1 MHPWVRSG
9 GWRKITRGE
18 CIDHPGQYSGSDR
31 HRAEYQWECE
41 SGNERKWKWPIIT
54 CPFVCLPAAM
64 FTIWKYLWQT
74 QIRRW
79 PQPGHPASGVS
90 YSAGMVNDTW
100 ECWAAACAGA
110 GCCIIAPRLYTV
122 TRVYQL
128 FIHLHTM
135 SVHPDPGTRPHPRN
149 QQFKGSRWPELVCFK
164 CFVFPTSLL
173 LYPHFQHHHTC
184 PQRQQWTIP
193 SQGHKK
199 EVKNFPNHLYLSRIN
214 ACQF

>member
-18 CIDHPGQYSGSDR
+18 CIDHPSQYSGSDR
-31 HRAEYQWECE
+31 HQAEYQWECE

-79 PQPGHPASGVS
+79 PRPGHPASGVS

-100 ECWAAACAGA
+100 ECWAAACA

>member
-79 PQPGHPASGVS
+79 PRPGHPVSGVS

-100 ECWAAACAGA
+100 ECWAAAWYTMGRVLHNCSTAVHGYQSVPTIHTFTYNE
-110 GCCIIAPRLYTV
+110 CAPRPWHSAPSA
-122 TRVYQL
+122 Q
-128 FIHLHTM
+128 
-135 SVHPDPGTRPHPRN
+135 
-149 QQFKGSRWPELVCFK
+149 
-164 CFVFPTSLL
+164 PT
-173 LYPHFQHHHTC
+173 
-184 PQRQQWTIP
+184 I
-193 SQGHKK
+193 
-199 EVKNFPNHLYLSRIN
+199 
-214 ACQF
+214 

>member
-18 CIDHPGQYSGSDR
+18 CIDHPSQYSGSDR
-31 HRAEYQWECE
+31 HQAEYQWECE

-79 PQPGHPASGVS
+79 PRPGHPASGVS

-100 ECWAAACAGA
+100 ECWAAACA

-184 PQRQQWTIP
+184 PQRQQ
-193 SQGHKK
+193 
-199 EVKNFPNHLYLSRIN
+199 
-214 ACQF
+214 

>member
-18 CIDHPGQYSGSDR
+18 CIDHPGQYSGADR
-31 HRAEYQWECE
+31 HWAEYQWECE

-79 PQPGHPASGVS
+79 PRPGHPASGVS

-184 PQRQQWTIP
+184 PQRQQ
-193 SQGHKK
+193 
-199 EVKNFPNHLYLSRIN
+199 
-214 ACQF
+214 